1 MDGKLRIEERAK
13 IASRYQVW
21 KSVTR
26 SLDLIPCAFLSWELG
41 KQQDYKN
48 NSQSR
53 PRKHGKASSY
63 DKSGEEKVMQKG

>member
-1 MDGKLRIEERAK
+1 MDGKLSIEERAQ
-13 IASRYQVW
+13 IAPRYQVW

-26 SLDLIPCAFLSWELG
+26 SPDLTPGAFLSWELG

-63 DKSGEEKVMQKG
+63 DKNGEKKVMQKG